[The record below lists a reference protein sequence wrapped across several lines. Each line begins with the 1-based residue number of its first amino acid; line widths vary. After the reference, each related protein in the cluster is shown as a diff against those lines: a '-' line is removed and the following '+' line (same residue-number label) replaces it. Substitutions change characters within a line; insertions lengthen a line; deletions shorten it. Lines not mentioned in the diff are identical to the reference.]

1 MDLMHY
7 VTLHIKN
14 WEGVGWGVMCYLQHC
29 QPVIGVSNG
38 QAVKYKDSTG
48 SFSPT
53 HKCLYVLY
61 NPSEDKLLSVERSAR
76 TVSEILCK
84 DMGFLLSQR
93 GGESERSSVSER
105 LM

>member
-1 MDLMHY
+1 MNYFVIHY
-7 VTLHIKN
+7 P
-14 WEGVGWGVMCYLQHC
+14 QHC
-29 QPVIGVSNG
+29 QPVIGVSDG
-38 QAVKYKDSTG
+38 QAVKYSDLTG

-61 NPSEDKLLSVERSAR
+61 NPSEDKLLSVEWSAR
-76 TVSEILCK
+76 TVSEIRCK

-93 GGESERSSVSER
+93 RGESKRSSASER

>member
-1 MDLMHY
+1 MLLF
-7 VTLHIKN
+7 TSKT
-14 WEGVGWGVMCYLQHC
+14 ERGWGVTRYLQHC
-29 QPVIGVSNG
+29 QPVIGDG
-38 QAVKYKDSTG
+38 QAVKYNDSTG

-93 GGESERSSVSER
+93 RGESERSSASER